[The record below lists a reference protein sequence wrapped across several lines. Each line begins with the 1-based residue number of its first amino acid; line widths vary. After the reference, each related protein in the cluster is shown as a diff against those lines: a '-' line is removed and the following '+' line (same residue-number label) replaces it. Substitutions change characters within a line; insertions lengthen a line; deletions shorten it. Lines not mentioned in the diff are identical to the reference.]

1 MLLPIRGRLYLITGE
16 TKRVAL
22 ARAKDKGLQKA
33 KDTHA
38 LMRPILYIYYSQ
50 IEHLLSIY

>member
-50 IEHLLSIY
+50 IEHLLSTY